1 MRVSCFS
8 EKRTYLSLILL
19 MTLGLEVRS
28 MEAPSERSYRE
39 SEGREQR
46 EGNVPGSDVEAKS
59 VTQMTM

>member
-1 MRVSCFS
+1 
-8 EKRTYLSLILL
+8 
-19 MTLGLEVRS
+19 

-46 EGNVPGSDVEAKS
+46 EGNVPGSDVDAKS